1 MKRLISLILALT
13 LLCGIFAVSA
23 WSAVAGDI
31 NGDGKFSYL
40 DVSKL
45 YAVYRGL
52 AEPAEGAELDI
63 NGDGSFTYLDVSK
76 LYAMQRGY
84 IDVTVTEVNGN
95 VSISW
100 EAISGVTTYTI
111 RYKKATA
118 SSWISINT
126 TSTSKI
132 ISGLDKNVDYIFSVT
147 SDDGR
152 ISNEI
157 TIKVTGND
165 DVVLPPVPF

>member
-1 MKRLISLILALT
+1 MKRLISFVLALT
-13 LLCGIFAVSA
+13 LLCTIFAVSV
-23 WSAVAGDI
+23 WSAVFGDVNGDGSLTYLDVAKIYAVYRGLADPAEGADTDI
-31 NGDGKFSYL
+31 NGDGSFSYL

-45 YAVYRGL
+45 YA
-52 AEPAEGAELDI
+52 I
-63 NGDGSFTYLDVSK
+63 
-76 LYAMQRGY
+76 QRGF
-84 IDVTVTEVNGN
+84 INLTVTEVNGN
-95 VSISW
+95 VSLSW
-100 EAISGVTTYTI
+100 EAIPGVTTYTI

-126 TSTSKI
+126 TSTSKTI
-132 ISGLDKNVDYIFSVT
+132 AGLDKNVDYVFTVS